1 MTTTHNP
8 VTAPLVTIFNVNNV
22 LITRALD
29 GLREDELRRRPSDH
43 SNSMFWLLGH
53 IVHTRGGLLRLL
65 GEDYRTGW
73 GDVFRRGASELDRQE
88 YPALSS
94 IERVREDVIGRV
106 RARLGSVEDDQLTKP
121 APTSPAPNI
130 KTVRDLIAFLAM
142 HEAYHVGQLGFIR
155 KLMGHSAIA
164 G

>member
-29 GLREDELRRRPSDH
+29 GLSEDELWRRPSDH

-53 IVHTRGGLLRLL
+53 IVHTRGGLLRML

-73 GDVFRRGASELDRQE
+73 GDVFRRGASEVDRQH
-88 YPALSS
+88 YPMLPS
-94 IERVREDVIGRV
+94 IERVREDVIGRL
-106 RARLGSVEDDQLTKP
+106 RARLASVDDDQLSKP
-121 APTSPAPNI
+121 APTSPAPTI
-130 KTVRDLIAFLAM
+130 TTVRDLIAFLAM

>member
-1 MTTTHNP
+1 MTTQNP
-8 VTAPLVTIFNVNNV
+8 VTAPLVTIFDANDS

-29 GLREDELRRRPSDH
+29 GMSDDELRRRPSDR

-53 IVHTRGGLLRLL
+53 VVHTRGSLLRVL
-65 GEDYRTGW
+65 GENYRTGW
-73 GDVFRRGASELDRQE
+73 GDVFRRGASELERQQ
-88 YPALSS
+88 YPALSA
-94 IERVREDVIGRV
+94 IEQVRKDVIGRIRV
-106 RARLGSVEDDQLTKP
+106 RLAVVGDDQLSKP
-121 APTSPAPNI
+121 APASPTPHVE
-130 KTVRDLIAFLAM
+130 TVRDLVAFLAM

>member
-8 VTAPLVTIFNVNNV
+8 ITAPLVTIFNVNNV

-29 GLREDELRRRPSDH
+29 GLSEDDLRRRLSDQ
-43 SNSMFWLLGH
+43 SSSMFWVLGH

-88 YPALSS
+88 YPTLSS
-94 IERVREDVIGRV
+94 IERVREEIIGRV
-106 RARLGSVEDDQLTKP
+106 RARLASVEDDQLSKP
-121 APTSPAPNI
+121 APTSPAPNVE
-130 KTVRDLIAFLAM
+130 TVRDLIAFLAM

-155 KLMGHSAIA
+155 KLMGRSAIA

>member
-8 VTAPLVTIFNVNNV
+8 VTAPLVTIFNANNI

-29 GLREDELRRRPSDH
+29 GLSEDDLRRRLSDH

-88 YPALSS
+88 YPTLSS
-94 IERVREDVIGRV
+94 IERVREEIIGRV
-106 RARLGSVEDDQLTKP
+106 RARLASVEDDQLSKP
-121 APTSPAPNI
+121 APTSPAPNVE
-130 KTVRDLIAFLAM
+130 TVRDLIAFLAM

-155 KLMGHSAIA
+155 KVMGHSAIA

>member
-8 VTAPLVTIFNVNNV
+8 VTAPLVTIFNANND

-29 GLREDELRRRPSDH
+29 GLSEDDLRRRLSDH
-43 SNSMFWLLGH
+43 SNSMFWVLGH

-88 YPALSS
+88 YPTLSS
-94 IERVREDVIGRV
+94 IERVREEIIGRV
-106 RARLGSVEDDQLTKP
+106 RARLASVEDDQLSKP
-121 APTSPAPNI
+121 APTSPAPNVE
-130 KTVRDLIAFLAM
+130 TVRDLIAFLAM

-155 KLMGHSAIA
+155 KVMGHSAIA